1 MGSLSKETTTGGLEK
16 WFNALP
22 TLDGRD
28 LDYLLVS
35 PKVDGLAIRLR
46 YKDGK
51 LVEGAT
57 RGDGEVGQDVLENVK
72 RVSDIPQAL
81 GHDFSGEVRGEVYMR
96 KDVWK
101 SFGCQFANP
110 RNGASG
116 GLLQKDASKTEERRL
131 SFLAYSIADENNPDE
146 NELDASV
153 KARELG
159 FAYVD
164 FDKVDISDL
173 DGYLQ
178 GWKDTKRDEMPYQ
191 IDGLVFSLNLFERQ
205 EEAGWNGKRPRA
217 KIAWKFPAE
226 QKESSILGVTWQV
239 GRTGKLTPVAH
250 IEPTH
255 IDGSTISNASLASR
269 ARFEELGLGRGDKV
283 LIEKGGDIIPQVV
296 RVTWRPLKSPRLEVP
311 TSCPSCGSAV
321 VNEGAH
327 AFCESPGCPSQ
338 LKRRVLHWL
347 RRMDVKGAGPSIV
360 SAMCENGLV
369 GKISDLYFLDDKLE
383 SVLGSKKIADA
394 LIREIMLKSE
404 MPLWRFLSA
413 LGIPALGRT
422 ASKAITKKYHSVEEI
437 IDADV
442 DGLSTIDGIGNV
454 TAHKIVNGL
463 IVMAPDISV
472 LERVLEIEE
481 PVTGGALSGMS
492 FCLTGK
498 MSRDRKTIA
507 ADIEAA
513 GGDVK
518 SSVGKGLTFLV
529 QADPSSA
536 STKTKKAEQYGTKV
550 IGEDQLMEMFN
561 G

>member
-1 MGSLSKETTTGGLEK
+1 
-16 WFNALP
+16 
-22 TLDGRD
+22 
-28 LDYLLVS
+28 
-35 PKVDGLAIRLR
+35 
-46 YKDGK
+46 
-51 LVEGAT
+51 
-57 RGDGEVGQDVLENVK
+57 
-72 RVSDIPQAL
+72 
-81 GHDFSGEVRGEVYMR
+81 
-96 KDVWK
+96 
-101 SFGCQFANP
+101 
-110 RNGASG
+110 
-116 GLLQKDASKTEERRL
+116 
-131 SFLAYSIADENNPDE
+131 
-146 NELDASV
+146 
-153 KARELG
+153 
-159 FAYVD
+159 
-164 FDKVDISDL
+164 
-173 DGYLQ
+173 
-178 GWKDTKRDEMPYQ
+178 
-191 IDGLVFSLNLFERQ
+191 
-205 EEAGWNGKRPRA
+205 
-217 KIAWKFPAE
+217 
-226 QKESSILGVTWQV
+226 
-239 GRTGKLTPVAH
+239 
-250 IEPTH
+250 
-255 IDGSTISNASLASR
+255 
-269 ARFEELGLGRGDKV
+269 
-283 LIEKGGDIIPQVV
+283 
-296 RVTWRPLKSPRLEVP
+296 
-311 TSCPSCGSAV
+311 
-321 VNEGAH
+321 
-327 AFCESPGCPSQ
+327 
-338 LKRRVLHWL
+338 
-347 RRMDVKGAGPSIV
+347 MDVKGAGPSIV